1 MAVLDFILN
10 IVNWLLLVFVY
21 KSFLNI
27 LILLACITGVDAKQF
42 LANYKDVPQTM
53 IEVAVHSNSVRK
65 EFIENQI
72 ISQNPKTVGVYRLTM
87 KSNSDNFR
95 VSAIQGVMKRI
106 AAEGIPIIINE
117 PTLEDGSEFFKS
129 EVVND
134 IGRFKNE
141 SDVILANCLDCDI
154 LGNVADKVY
163 TKDLFRIGLMRGV
176 YPIFYFLLVNLH
188 VLYCLSLLNG
198 VFLLNWF
205 VDKLFLCASYK
216 LVKLLVEFWC
226 ILIQF
231 WFRNFIFVKIF
242 GNWWFIFWNCF
253 LFVQSDNL

>member
-1 MAVLDFILN
+1 M
-10 IVNWLLLVFVY
+10 
-21 KSFLNI
+21 
-27 LILLACITGVDAKQF
+27 ACITGVDAKQF

-198 VFLLNWF
+198 VFLLN
-205 VDKLFLCASYK
+205 
-216 LVKLLVEFWC
+216 
-226 ILIQF
+226 
-231 WFRNFIFVKIF
+231 
-242 GNWWFIFWNCF
+242 
-253 LFVQSDNL
+253 

>member
-1 MAVLDFILN
+1 
-10 IVNWLLLVFVY
+10 
-21 KSFLNI
+21 
-27 LILLACITGVDAKQF
+27 
-42 LANYKDVPQTM
+42 
-53 IEVAVHSNSVRK
+53 
-65 EFIENQI
+65 
-72 ISQNPKTVGVYRLTM
+72 
-87 KSNSDNFR
+87 
-95 VSAIQGVMKRI
+95 MKRI

-198 VFLLNWF
+198 VFLLN
-205 VDKLFLCASYK
+205 
-216 LVKLLVEFWC
+216 
-226 ILIQF
+226 
-231 WFRNFIFVKIF
+231 
-242 GNWWFIFWNCF
+242 
-253 LFVQSDNL
+253 